1 MHLSLLLNIMC
12 SLFRN
17 KYRIEPCRLKGHDY
31 SKGSRYFIT
40 ICTQGKAIWFG
51 NILNQQMILSET
63 GQIAKKLWQDL
74 PEHFSFVSL
83 DEYVIMPDHVHGI
96 IIINPCADDY
106 VETLHATSLR
116 QQRKQPQ
123 PTPQPPKNAFMAS
136 ISPKPGSLASV
147 IRSYKSAVAKIVH
160 LTIPGF
166 SWQPRYY
173 DHLIRS
179 DNELERIRKYIIDN
193 PINWRP

>member
-1 MHLSLLLNIMC
+1 MC

-63 GQIAKKLWQDL
+63 GQIAKKLWQNL
-74 PEHFSFVSL
+74 PEHFSFAAL

-96 IIINPCADDY
+96 III
-106 VETLHATSLR
+106 
-116 QQRKQPQ
+116 
-123 PTPQPPKNAFMAS
+123 
-136 ISPKPGSLASV
+136 
-147 IRSYKSAVAKIVH
+147 
-160 LTIPGF
+160 
-166 SWQPRYY
+166 
-173 DHLIRS
+173 
-179 DNELERIRKYIIDN
+179 
-193 PINWRP
+193 

>member
-1 MHLSLLLNIMC
+1 MC

-31 SKGSRYFIT
+31 SNGNRYFIT

-51 NILNQQMILSET
+51 KILNQQMILSEY
-63 GQIAKKLWQDL
+63 GQIAKKLWQEL

-96 IIINPCADDY
+96 IIINPFADDDAGTLH

-116 QQRKQPQ
+116 K
-123 PTPQPPKNAFMAS
+123 PPHM
-136 ISPKPGSLASV
+136 
-147 IRSYKSAVAKIVH
+147 
-160 LTIPGF
+160 
-166 SWQPRYY
+166 
-173 DHLIRS
+173 D
-179 DNELERIRKYIIDN
+179 
-193 PINWRP
+193 

>member
-1 MHLSLLLNIMC
+1 MC

-40 ICTQGKAIWFG
+40 ICTHGKAIWFG
-51 NILNQQMILSET
+51 NILNQQMILSEY
-63 GQIAKKLWQDL
+63 GQIAKKLWQEL

-96 IIINPCADDY
+96 IIINPCADDDVIDVETSHTTDVETSHLTD

-116 QQRKQPQ
+116 QQRNNVNNDN
-123 PTPQPPKNAFMAS
+123 TNT
-136 ISPKPGSLASV
+136 
-147 IRSYKSAVAKIVH
+147 
-160 LTIPGF
+160 TIPQKRIYGNHF
-166 SWQPRYY
+166 TQNRDHWQPLS
-173 DHLIRS
+173 DHINRRFPKMS
-179 DNELERIRKYIIDN
+179 ICTIMVFHGSPDIMII
-193 PINWRP
+193 